1 MSFLSKRETRRRLLQ
16 GIDDED
22 SMSTLLTQWF
32 QTPLG
37 QVTLQFERI
46 AAKAIVERMFGYH
59 ILQVGGSEEHLLI
72 NDSPISHKI
81 LFSASYRPGGKNA
94 VADIE
99 QLPLANDSIDAVVV
113 HHGLDFTEDSHAL
126 LREVTRVLRPGGQL
140 LVIGFNPLSQWGLV
154 RLFRRRLAV
163 PWRGR
168 FIARHRLMDWFRL
181 LDLKIDQSLTGLH
194 FPPLNFS
201 WLLSKAERLEE
212 MGNKFGSPFGG
223 VYLISCVKQVAPLT
237 PILPNWKPVR
247 SKRRAVSVG
256 AVKVGDNFRS
266 KLH

>member
-1 MSFLSKRETRRRLLQ
+1 
-16 GIDDED
+16 
-22 SMSTLLTQWF
+22 
-32 QTPLG
+32 
-37 QVTLQFERI
+37 
-46 AAKAIVERMFGYH
+46 
-59 ILQVGGSEEHLLI
+59 
-72 NDSPISHKI
+72 
-81 LFSASYRPGGKNA
+81 

-140 LVIGFNPLSQWGLV
+140 LVIGFNPLSQWGLM
-154 RLFRRRLAV
+154 RLFRRGLAV

-168 FIARHRLMDWFRL
+168 FIARHRLIDWFRL
-181 LDLKIDQSLTGLH
+181 LDLRIDQSLTGLH

-201 WLLSKAERLEE
+201 RLLSKAERLEE
-212 MGNKFGSPFGG
+212 IGNKFGSPFGG

-247 SKRRAVSVG
+247 AKRRAVSIG
-256 AVKVGDNFRS
+256 AVSVGDNFRS

>member
-16 GIDDED
+16 GINDAD
-22 SMSTLLTQWF
+22 SMSTQLTQWF

-37 QVTLQFERI
+37 QVTLKSERL

-81 LFSASYRPGGKNA
+81 LFSASHRPGGKNA

-99 QLPLANDSIDAVVV
+99 QLPLANDSIDAVVM
-113 HHGLDFTEDSHAL
+113 HHALDFTEDSHVL
-126 LREVTRVLRPGGQL
+126 LREVTRVLRPGGKI
-140 LVIGFNPLSQWGLV
+140 LVIGFNPLSQWGLM

-163 PWRGR
+163 PWQGR
-168 FIARHRLMDWFRL
+168 FIARHRLIDWFRL
-181 LDLKIDQSLTGLH
+181 LDLRIDQSLSGLH
-194 FPPLNFS
+194 FPPLNFIR
-201 WLLSKAERLEE
+201 LLGKAEKLEE
-212 MGNKFGSPFGG
+212 IGNKIGNPFGG
-223 VYLISCVKQVAPLT
+223 VYLISCVKQVAPIT
-237 PILPNWKPVR
+237 PILPKWKPVR
-247 SKRRAVSVG
+247 AKRGVIP
-256 AVKVGDNFRS
+256 VGDNFRS